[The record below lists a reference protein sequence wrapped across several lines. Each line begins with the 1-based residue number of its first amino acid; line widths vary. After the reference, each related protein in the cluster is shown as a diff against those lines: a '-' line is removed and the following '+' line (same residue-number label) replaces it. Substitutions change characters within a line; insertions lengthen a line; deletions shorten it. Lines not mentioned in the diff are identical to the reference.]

1 MQENKYRNLDY
12 FSLSYNL
19 CYKNTFCLTN
29 CKENAISPDKFKIS
43 GRKEKR
49 NVCFSFKVLTKCIN
63 FAAENEHNA
72 KERLSFGNNKQK
84 SVFEKRQ
91 SIEVLTHY

>member
-12 FSLSYNL
+12 FSQSYNL

-29 CKENAISPDKFKIS
+29 CKENVISLDKFKMFD
-43 GRKEKR
+43 KKQKR
-49 NVCFSFKVLTKCIN
+49 NAYLFFKILTKCIN
-63 FAAENEHNA
+63 FAAENEHNV
-72 KERLSFGNNKQK
+72 KEWLSLDNNQQE